1 MTGKPFDELL
11 ADVSSHFKT
20 PAEIVRAADLSH
32 AEKVK
37 LLTQWDYDLQLML
50 TASDENMPGSATAAE
65 NIRLVH
71 KAMAELGE
79 GPEVQ
84 APQSSKVGGAGTN

>member
-1 MTGKPFDELL
+1 MSGKPFDELL
-11 ADVSSHFKT
+11 ADVSSHFKS
-20 PAEIVRAADLSH
+20 PADIARATDLSH

-37 LLTQWDYDLQLML
+37 LLFQWDYDLQLML
-50 TASDENMPGSATAAE
+50 TAADENMPGAGSTAE
-65 NIRLVH
+65 RIRQVH

-84 APQSSKVGGAGTN
+84 APQSSKVGGAGTT

>member
-1 MTGKPFDELL
+1 MPGKPLDELI
-11 ADVSSHFKT
+11 ANVSSHFKT
-20 PAEIVRAADLSH
+20 PAEIVQAPDLSH

-37 LLTQWDYDLQLML
+37 LLSQWDYDLQLML
-50 TASDENMPGSATAAE
+50 TATDENMPGTDSAAE
-65 NIRLVH
+65 KIRLVH

-84 APQSSKVGGAGTN
+84 APQSSKVGGAGSN